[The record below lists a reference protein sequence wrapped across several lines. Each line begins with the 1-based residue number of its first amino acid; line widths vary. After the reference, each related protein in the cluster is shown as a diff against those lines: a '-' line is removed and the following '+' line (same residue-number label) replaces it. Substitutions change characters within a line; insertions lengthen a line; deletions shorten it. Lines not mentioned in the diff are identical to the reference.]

1 MMSAVRTLLLCI
13 MAVAALYAMRNSTP
27 GYGDITAPIAIRGAV
42 GERLESRDF
51 AFGAANVHLA
61 RQVRVES
68 FGRVK
73 EYSTSGVWLI
83 IEGAAIAKT
92 ETMTLTSAEWL
103 ANNGLRYEL
112 SQRFSTVPGYLQTER
127 LEPGLPKPVLL
138 AFELPEAAVAK
149 GTLLVA
155 RSLVM
160 PLAEELWIALGDKQ
174 PADIKP
180 SVTIARGSSATPWTL
195 AVR

>member
-1 MMSAVRTLLLCI
+1 MSALRTLLICVLAI
-13 MAVAALYAMRNSTP
+13 ATLYAMRNSTP

-42 GERLESRDF
+42 GERVETRDF

-61 RQVRVES
+61 RQVKVES

-73 EYSTSGVWLI
+73 DYSTSGVWLI
-83 IEGAAIAKT
+83 IEGAAVAKT
-92 ETMTLTSAEWL
+92 ETMTLTSADWL
-103 ANNGLRYEL
+103 AGNGLRYEL
-112 SQRFSTVPGYLQTER
+112 SQRFSTVPGYLPTER
-127 LEPGLPKPVLL
+127 LEPGLPRPVLL
-138 AFELPEAAVAK
+138 AFELPEAAVDK

-160 PLAEELWIALGDKQ
+160 PLAEELSIALGDKK

-180 SVTIARGSSATPWTL
+180 SVTIARSASGTPWTL
-195 AVR
+195 AAR